1 MEKKLGNCQPF
12 QEMSEMTTF
21 QYPVLSLPF
30 RVIIPRSR
38 NFFSCFSTPRFDNP
52 ICSAMFSADK
62 DGLEAKSNKTFLS
75 FAPNFTPNFT
85 PNSLPNFASNSS
97 SVFGKGLPWCSFN
110 VLYISSSIKSIN
122 GPDCPAEY
130 QRKFN
135 FSLYFRDLRAP
146 LYPHCK

>member
-1 MEKKLGNCQPF
+1 MEKNLGNCQPF

-62 DGLEAKSNKTFLS
+62 DGWEAKSNKTFLS

-97 SVFGKGLPWCSFN
+97 LVFGKGLP
-110 VLYISSSIKSIN
+110 
-122 GPDCPAEY
+122 
-130 QRKFN
+130 
-135 FSLYFRDLRAP
+135 
-146 LYPHCK
+146 